1 MTFLQPFILF
11 ALPLLGLPILIHLI
25 NQNRHRTINWA
36 ATMFLLQ
43 AKRMA
48 RGMAR
53 LRYLLIMLARM
64 LAIAG
69 LIFAVSRP
77 MAGGWLGLTAGGAPD
92 TTIVVLDRSVSMEEQ
107 NFRTNRSKREAALL
121 KLSELIQN
129 TGRNTQLL
137 LFDSAGTE
145 PLKIPSAAD
154 LIDLPETQPTSTAAD
169 IPSLMQA
176 VAEYIVDNET
186 GRTDV
191 WVCSDLRQ
199 NDWNPTGGRWEAIR
213 SQLSEREGVKL
224 YLLTYPDVAE
234 DNLAVSV
241 QGVHRRETIEGAEV
255 VMDLQITRTLPA
267 AESGDAVKVVPLTFV
282 IDGARSTLD
291 VEMTGNQFIRNGHAI
306 PIDRESKRGWGRI
319 ELPRDANAA
328 DNSCGFVYAEPAVQ
342 KAVVVSDEPD
352 VAELLRIA
360 AGTPSD
366 RNLIYD
372 AEVMTTSQAAAIP
385 WNETALVI
393 WQAAIPDGVL
403 AQQLQ
408 DFVASGRTVLF
419 FPPQAPGGN
428 VLFEASWTNWQ
439 QAEAGQHVTVSRWR
453 TDADLLANTQS
464 GSPLPVGQV
473 LVDRHCGMESVQST
487 VLAQLEGAGPLLLR
501 AFSDHGAAYFCAT
514 LPTAEHSNLVDNGI
528 VFYVLIQRALARG
541 AASLGAA
548 RQLVAGQFAS
558 EDSGQWKPLDKNSA
572 ETLLSR
578 RGLTTGLYETDDA
591 LLAVNRPSAEDLTE
605 VVGEE
610 PLKKA
615 LEGLDYTRIDDD
627 AGSALALASEVW
639 RTFLI
644 LMIVAL
650 MAEAVLCVPEKIEAA
665 EEDRQVRRNR
675 RGWPFSQMTQEK
687 TSAA

>member
-1 MTFLQPFILF
+1 MTFLQPFVLY

-53 LRYLLIMLARM
+53 LRYLLIMLARI

-77 MAGGWLGLTAGGAPD
+77 MSGGWLGLTAGGAPD

-107 NFRTNRSKREAALL
+107 NSRTNRSKREAALV

-129 TGRNTQLL
+129 TGRNTQLI
-137 LFDSAGTE
+137 LFDSATAE
-145 PLKIPSAAD
+145 PMKLQSAAD
-154 LIDLPETQPTSTAAD
+154 LIDLPETRPTATSSD
-169 IPSLMQA
+169 IPRLMHN
-176 VAEYIVDNET
+176 VAEYIVSNET
-186 GRTDV
+186 GRTDL

-199 NDWNPTGGRWEAIR
+199 NDWNPAGGRWESIR

-224 YLLTYPDVAE
+224 YLLTYPDVAD
-234 DNLAVSV
+234 DNLAISV

-255 VMDLQITRTLPA
+255 VMDLQISRTLPA
-267 AESGDAVKVVPLTFV
+267 GESADSAKRVPLTFV

-291 VEMTGNQFIRNGHAI
+291 VEMTGEQFIRNGHAI

-328 DNSCGFVYAEPAVQ
+328 DNTFGFVYAEPAVQ
-342 KAVVVSDEPD
+342 KTIVVSDEPD

-366 RNLIYD
+366 RNLVYE
-372 AEVMTTSQAAAIP
+372 AEVLTTAQSAAIP

-393 WQAAIPDGVL
+393 WQAAIPEGLL
-403 AQQLQ
+403 AQQLT
-408 DFVASGRTVLF
+408 DFVASGRTVFF
-419 FPPQAPGGN
+419 FPPRQPDGGTI
-428 VLFEASWTNWQ
+428 FETSWREWQ
-439 QAEAGQHVTVSRWR
+439 PAETGRHFSVARWR

-464 GSPLPVGQV
+464 GSPLPVGQ
-473 LVDRHCGMESVQST
+473 LQTLRYCGTRSNQST

-501 AFSDHGAAYFCAT
+501 AFSDHGAAYFCST
-514 LPTAEHSNLVDNGI
+514 LPTAENSSLVENGI
-528 VFYVLIQRALARG
+528 VFYVMTQRALARG

-548 RQLVAGQFAS
+548 RQLVAGQFAAT
-558 EDSGQWKPLDKNSA
+558 DIGQWQPLDELSA

-578 RGLTTGLYETDDA
+578 RGLTTGLFRNEDV
-591 LLAVNRPSAEDLTE
+591 LLAVNRPAAEDSTE
-605 VVGEE
+605 VTGDEA
-610 PLKKA
+610 LQTA
-615 LEGLDYTRIDDD
+615 LEGLDYTRINDD
-627 AGSALALASEVW
+627 AGNVLALASEVW
-639 RTFLI
+639 RTFLM

-650 MAEAVLCVPEKIEAA
+650 MAEALLCVPDKVEASGQ
-665 EEDRQVRRNR
+665 EPLVRRNR
-675 RGWPFSQMTQEK
+675 RGWPFSRPTQEK
-687 TSAA
+687 TSAV